1 MPRAPF
7 VFAII
12 SALALSGCWEGVTR
26 RVLATVLSVRGEIV
40 DLSNTSNDRRV
51 IDSASRLGPGS
62 ILATSTEAQA
72 DLMLVPGALI
82 RLLGESEF
90 KIEQL
95 ELTKDGNET
104 GDAMRERVARVEL
117 RRGGMIVLFDGFA
130 KFTIGTAKA
139 TITVLP
145 NCLLRVD
152 VDQSRMRLTC
162 VRGKVSVTPQ
172 NGEMATV
179 DGGFF
184 REWPSKGNAVSLTE
198 DAQGQKDTA
207 AALQVARELQE
218 LEAAHR
224 DRLPIN

>member
-1 MPRAPF
+1 MPRAFF
-7 VFAII
+7 VFIII
-12 SALALSGCWEGVTR
+12 SGFALGGCWEGVTR
-26 RVLATVLSVRGEIV
+26 ETLATLLSVHGEVV
-40 DLSNTSNDRRV
+40 DLSNTSGDRHT
-51 IDSASRLGPGS
+51 IDSAARLGAGS
-62 ILATSTEAQA
+62 VLATSSDAQA
-72 DLMLVPGALI
+72 DLILIPGALA
-82 RLLGESEF
+82 RVLGESEF

-117 RRGGMIVLFDGFA
+117 RRGGMIVLFEGFA
-130 KFTIGTAKA
+130 RFTIDTPKA

-145 NCLLRVD
+145 SCLLRVD
-152 VDQSRMRLTC
+152 VDPNRLRLTC

-172 NGEMATV
+172 HGEMITV

-184 REWPSKGNAVSLTE
+184 REWPSKGNSVSLIE

-218 LEAAHR
+218 LDAAHR
-224 DRLPIN
+224 DRLPLN

>member
-1 MPRAPF
+1 MPRAF
-7 VFAII
+7 FALIII
-12 SALALSGCWEGVTR
+12 SALALGGCWEGVTR
-26 RVLATVLSVRGEIV
+26 EVLATLLSARGEVV
-40 DLSNTSNDRRV
+40 DLSNTSDNRRA
-51 IDSASRLGPGS
+51 IDSASRLGAGS
-62 ILATSTEAQA
+62 ILATSSDAQA
-72 DLMLVPGALI
+72 NLLLIPGALI

-104 GDAMRERVARVEL
+104 GDAMRERVARVDL
-117 RRGGMIVLFDGFA
+117 RRGGMVVLFDGFA
-130 KFTIGTAKA
+130 KFTIDTTKA

-145 NCLLRVD
+145 SCLLRVD
-152 VDQSRMRLTC
+152 VDPNRTRLTC
-162 VRGKVSVTPQ
+162 VRGKVYVTPQ
-172 NGEMATV
+172 SGEITTV
-179 DGGFF
+179 DGGSF
-184 REWPSKGNAVSLTE
+184 REWPSKGTTVSLTE